1 MLQVKEDIYCGIFDS
16 KILRKNA
23 AKSPN
28 RTVICF
34 EIELFL
40 ADTGTSYVNEQ
51 KYQTK
56 KGMLLF
62 AKPGQVRHSDF
73 PVRCNFIRIFPEGAE
88 REGLTPLLSALPD
101 CIYIKDA
108 EQIDR
113 MTSLFGQLASSFL
126 GNASDEERSI
136 KANGLFF
143 EIFYRCLRLCRGAQ
157 EEEDTHP
164 VNPIARDAYE
174 FINEHYTEDC
184 SLSRIA
190 DALNVSPNYLHS
202 VFSKHIGLTPLQ
214 YVTQKRMERA
224 KKLILGG
231 ELTML
236 EIALALGFCSQSHF
250 NKIFKQVVGVTP
262 IEYRKSLW
270 EQY

>member
-1 MLQVKEDIYCGIFDS
+1 MLRIQEDIYCGIFDS
-16 KILRKNA
+16 KILRKNT
-23 AKSPN
+23 AKSQN
-28 RTVICF
+28 RTVTCF

-40 ADTGTSYVNEQ
+40 ANTGTSYVDEK

-62 AKPGQVRHSDF
+62 AKPGQIRHSDF
-73 PVRCNFIRIFPEGAE
+73 PVRCNFIRVFPDGAA
-88 REGLTPLLSALPD
+88 REGLTELLSSLPD
-101 CIYIKDA
+101 CVYICDA

-113 MTSLFGQLASSFL
+113 MTSLFRQLAATVL
-126 GNASDEERSI
+126 GSNPNEEHSI

-143 EIFYRCLRLCRGAQ
+143 EILYRCLRICRPER
-157 EEEDTHP
+157 EEPKDLP
-164 VNPIARDAYE
+164 INPLARDAYE

-190 DALNVSPNYLHS
+190 EALNVSPNYLHG
-202 VFSKHIGLTPLQ
+202 VFRKHIGLTPLE
-214 YVTQKRMERA
+214 YVTQKRIERA
-224 KKLILGG
+224 KKLIVGG
-231 ELTML
+231 ERTML
-236 EIALALGFCSQSHF
+236 EIAMELGFCSQSHF
-250 NKIFKQVVGVTP
+250 NKLFKQIVGVTP